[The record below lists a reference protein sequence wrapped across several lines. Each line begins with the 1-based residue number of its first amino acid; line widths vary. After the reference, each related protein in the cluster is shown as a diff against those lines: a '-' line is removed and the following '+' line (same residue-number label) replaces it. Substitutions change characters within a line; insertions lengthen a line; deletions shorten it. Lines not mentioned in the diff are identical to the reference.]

1 MTKTAPALAAIAL
14 LGASASLSAAAPAA
28 PASSPAAA
36 AKPAAA
42 PLAPGAAAIIPLPLQ
57 PIVPAAQRS
66 CDRATPSGLG
76 YAELRPGTGPKAG
89 ATDYVLIDY
98 IGYLAAD
105 GKVFDQNTR
114 TPMKVD
120 GVIPGFGEGLQL
132 MARGAVWR
140 FCIPA
145 ALGYGKE
152 GAGPIP
158 ADASLV
164 FQVELLDSRTAAEVE
179 AMRQGAAAGAPPPP
193 AAAPAPGAPAPA
205 PGAARP

>member
-14 LGASASLSAAAPAA
+14 LGASVSLSAAAPAA
-28 PASSPAAA
+28 APTAA
-36 AKPAAA
+36 AKPATT

-120 GVIPGFGEGLQL
+120 GVIPGFGVGLQL
-132 MARGAVWR
+132 MPRGAVWR

-179 AMRQGAAAGAPPPP
+179 AMRQGAGAPPPP
-193 AAAPAPGAPAPA
+193 APAPAAPAPGS
-205 PGAARP
+205 ARP